1 MRANM
6 TDTFQLGQLSLLGS
20 FAYGRAV
27 KVLSKTGGWK
37 TENIMRRL
45 LETTQHTLDVHKNLK
60 ALQPGGEGWES
71 SVRVRLLHSSV
82 RRRIIHLAAQKP
94 EFYDREADGV
104 PINDM
109 DSIITMNDFSSLV
122 MYLGLP
128 RQGIQPSKQE
138 IADYLAVWR
147 YICYIMGTPNW
158 FLSSPEQ
165 GKAMMESILTY
176 EVKPDPATSGL
187 ISNNMI
193 NGMVGQKPSYSS
205 RGFLCAS
212 AYWMNGYEVAK
223 ELQIE
228 EPNLYYKAL
237 FAGQCWLFMITTS
250 VRRLLP
256 FADNAMNEVWLI
268 ARVFFTCRY

>member
-1 MRANM
+1 VLERVNNVI
-6 TDTFQLGQLSLLGS
+6 QLGQLSLLGS
-20 FAYGRAV
+20 FAYGRAS
-27 KVLSKTGGWK
+27 KVLAKTGGWK

-82 RRRIIHLAAQKP
+82 RRRIITLAEQKP
-94 EFYDREADGV
+94 DFYDKEVDGI

-122 MYLGLP
+122 MFLGLP
-128 RQGIQPSKQE
+128 RQGIHPKKQE
-138 IADYLAVWR
+138 VADYLACWR
-147 YICYIMGTPNW
+147 YICYIMGTPDW

-176 EVKPDPATSGL
+176 EVKPDPETSGV

-193 NGMVGQKPSYSS
+193 NGLVGQKPSYSS
-205 RGFLCAS
+205 RGFICAS
-212 AYWMNGYEVAK
+212 AWWMNGKEVAQA
-223 ELQIE
+223 LQIE
-228 EPNLYYKAL
+228 EPTLYYKAL
-237 FAGQCWLFMITTS
+237 MAGQCWLFIVTTQI
-250 VRRLLP
+250 RRLLP
-256 FADNAMNEVWLI
+256 FADNRINEVRIFPPLYG
-268 ARVFFTCRY
+268 VEES

>member
-1 MRANM
+1 M
-6 TDTFQLGQLSLLGS
+6 
-20 FAYGRAV
+20 

-82 RRRIIHLAAQKP
+82 RRRIINLAAQQP
-94 EFYDREADGV
+94 EYYDREADGV

-122 MYLGLP
+122 MYLGIP
-128 RQGIQPSKQE
+128 RQGLQPTKQE

-147 YICYIMGTPNW
+147 YICYIMGTPDW

-176 EVKPDPATSGL
+176 EVKPDPAKSGL

-193 NGMVGQKPSYSS
+193 NGMVGQKPSYAS
-205 RGFLCAS
+205 RPFLCAS
-212 AYWMNGYEVAK
+212 AYWMNGKEVAK

-228 EPNLYYKAL
+228 EPGLYYKAL
-237 FAGQCWLFMITTS
+237 VAGQCWMFMITHTI
-250 VRRLLP
+250 RRVLP
-256 FADNAMNEVWLI
+256 FADNAMNEVCSISL
-268 ARVFFTCRY
+268 